1 MWAGGVVAA
10 GAVTGL
16 AVYFATV
23 GLEQAGKIATV
34 LALFAALA
42 GLALAVPG
50 ITEIRRNRRSSLPQD
65 NDRPSPP
72 TTTSGGQDVT
82 GKRSVNQYGTN
93 NVYSEGSSRIHIEN
107 KNA

>member
-10 GAVTGL
+10 GAVAGL
-16 AVYFATV
+16 AVYFAMV

-42 GLALAVPG
+42 GLVMAIPG
-50 ITEIRRNRRSSLPQD
+50 IMEIRRNKRSPLPRKSD
-65 NDRPSPP
+65 PPSPP
-72 TTTSGGQDVT
+72 TASPGGQDVT

-93 NVYSEGSSRIHIEN
+93 NVYSEGSSQIHIEN